1 MNMFLIINRYD
12 LTNLLRYIRPR
23 NLQIYQQAFIHRSAL
38 KKIQR
43 QCDTYFA
50 QSNERL
56 EFLGDSVLNLIVTS
70 YLYNRFPHENEG
82 FLTKLRIKLVKGSTL
97 ATFAKQIGIG
107 NYIVLSNSTIL
118 NNNIL
123 ENAFEALLGA
133 IFVDYFYTG
142 CEMFYVSSFLYSLFD
157 EFVDWNLILKD
168 NNFKDILMRH
178 LQKLHIP
185 MPKYNV
191 ESTLGQAHCPI
202 FKVTLEIN
210 NDLSSTKEAS
220 SKRVAE
226 QACAMDILNKMNVG
240 LTSIK

>member
-1 MNMFLIINRYD
+1 MFLIINRYD

-38 KKIQR
+38 KKVQR

-107 NYIVLSNSTIL
+107 NYIVLSNSTFL

-133 IFVDYFYTG
+133 IFMDYFYTG
-142 CEMFYVSSFLYSLFD
+142 CEMFYVSSFLYNLFD
-157 EFVDWNLILKD
+157 EFVDWENILKD
-168 NNFKDILMRH
+168 DNYKDILMRH

-191 ESTLGQAHCPI
+191 ESTMGQAHCPI

-210 NDLSSTKEAS
+210 TELTSTKEAS
-220 SKRVAE
+220 SKREAE
-226 QACAMDILNKMNVG
+226 QACAMDILDKMNVG

>member
-1 MNMFLIINRYD
+1 MFLIINRYD

-97 ATFAKQIGIG
+97 AWFAKKIGLES
-107 NYIVLSNSTIL
+107 YIVLSNSTVL

-123 ENAFEALLGA
+123 ENTFEALLGA
-133 IFVDYFYTG
+133 IFLDYCYTG
-142 CEMFYVSSFLYSLFD
+142 CEMFYITLFLHSLFD
-157 EFVDWNLILKD
+157 EFVEWDQILKD
-168 NNFKDILMRH
+168 DNYKDILMRH
-178 LQKLHIP
+178 LQKIHMP
-185 MPKYNV
+185 MPQYKIEN
-191 ESTLGQAHCPI
+191 TFGKAHCPI
-202 FKVTLEIN
+202 YKVTLIIDN
-210 NDLSSTKEAS
+210 TLSSTNKAS
-220 SKRVAE
+220 SKREAE
-226 QACAMDILNKMNVG
+226 QACGMNILEQMNVP
-240 LTSIK
+240 LTSIT

>member
-1 MNMFLIINRYD
+1 MFLIINRYD

-97 ATFAKQIGIG
+97 AWFAKKIGLES
-107 NYIVLSNSTIL
+107 YIVLSNSTVL

-123 ENAFEALLGA
+123 ENAFEALVGA
-133 IFVDYFYTG
+133 IYLDYLYTG
-142 CEMFYVSSFLYSLFD
+142 SEMYYVTNFIYGLFN
-157 EFVDWNLILKD
+157 EFVDWEDMRHND
-168 NNFKDILMRH
+168 NYKDILMRH
-178 LQKLHIP
+178 LQKNHQPIP
-185 MPKYNV
+185 QYTV
-191 ESTLGQAHCPI
+191 DSVTGQAHCPI
-202 FKVTLEIN
+202 YRVALEIGKYSAKN
-210 NDLSSTKEAS
+210 EATN
-220 SKRVAE
+220 KRQAE
-226 QACAMDILNKMNVG
+226 QACAKDILQQMNIP
-240 LTSIK
+240 LLSIS